1 MPDTCVE
8 KTILVPV
15 DFSSFSEA
23 ALLRACQ
30 LASCMDVPVVI
41 LHVVHDPAEMP
52 GYYARMAK
60 ESNLVRI
67 EDVAKEM
74 LERFVEEVIS
84 RHHKLECLR
93 EARTMLVVGLPV
105 GRILEVAEMVNA
117 SMIVMGSQGRTGLD
131 HLLLGSK
138 TEQVVRL
145 SPIDVTVV
153 KKQG

>member
-1 MPDTCVE
+1 MSD
-8 KTILVPV
+8 KTEPGPILVPV
-15 DFSSFSEA
+15 DFSEPAEA
-23 ALLRACQ
+23 ALMHAVELSR
-30 LASCMDVPVVI
+30 CMELPLLV

-60 ESNLVRI
+60 DSNLVRI
-67 EDVAKEM
+67 EDVAREM
-74 LERFVEEVIS
+74 LDKFVDDMIN
-84 RHHKLECLR
+84 RHSELECVR

-153 KKQG
+153 KK